1 MKGKIPVDE
10 VLRKFGYNVVSDVLV
25 AGILKKETISHI
37 PLTSDIAFLIWNCF
51 AGPLRTKS
59 NSFSIAYTLK
69 DWTAN
74 NNKNVMIRS
83 LCLVAPIFICWELWK
98 NICAIRYGDKRTS
111 ISRIRHDVLFSLE
124 DFYEKEWS
132 CCRYELDL
140 APALLFLAVER
151 LSENGK
157 QYGGVGLL
165 MNG

>member
-1 MKGKIPVDE
+1 MSFNLWRSMKGKIPVDE

-25 AGILKKETISHI
+25 
-37 PLTSDIAFLIWNCF
+37 